1 MDRLHEFLNTRQR
14 SCSNINKWPAEGAKE
29 FYKMASTMHDS
40 LSSDDIEAI
49 CSILENETN

>member
-14 SCSNINKWPAEGAKE
+14 SCSNINKRPAEGAKQ
-29 FYKMASTMHDS
+29 FYKMASTMYDS